1 MVGGRGLG
9 RWISHSLP
17 LAPSVCLGA
26 RVRVASLCGGIV
38 WSGGGCLTCG
48 ELAVL
53 CCVAFSR
60 RTCVLSVDAP
70 SMQLCGAVG
79 TCGEMTAPKRW
90 RVAWRRHSNDERI
103 RSLLL
108 GGGMCK
114 WVW

>member
-26 RVRVASLCGGIV
+26 RVRVASLCGRIV

-53 CCVAFSR
+53 CCVALSR

-79 TCGEMTAPKRW
+79 TCGEMTAPQAMARGLAKAQQR
-90 RVAWRRHSNDERI
+90 RADSQSPFGRRH
-103 RSLLL
+103 
-108 GGGMCK
+108 
-114 WVW
+114 V